1 MRGHGSYGAA
11 QPPSSSFARLCR
23 KVTNLGWALGIAFAL
38 LCASPGWAQTD
49 VISEINVQGNRRIP
63 GDTIKGRIFTHAGDI
78 YDPAALERDF
88 NALWNT
94 GYFEDIRFTREETPK
109 GWRLIIQ
116 VKEKPTIREIN
127 YVGLSSVTNSDV
139 LDRFKEAKVGLTVEN
154 QYDPTKVKKAEVTI
168 KGLLAEHGRQF
179 STIRTEIRQIP
190 PAAVGITFVIKEG
203 PKVKVG
209 KIRFEGNKNV
219 KTRVLRYAMK
229 NLRPIGIPHSIFL
242 ENIFARTYDATKLD
256 EDTERVRNEY
266 QNRGYFKVIVNEPK
280 TQMHDTGHTGFHI
293 PLMQGGPGK
302 AVDITMPIE
311 EGDRY
316 TLGSI
321 TFKNNKAVSNV
332 KALRNL
338 FPIKDGDVFS
348 KDKVAKGLENLRKAY
363 GEQGYINFTS
373 VPDTRFDD
381 DKKLIFLDI
390 DVDEGKQF
398 YVRRIEFQGNTTTRD
413 KVIRRE
419 IALEEGNIYN
429 SRLWELS
436 LLRLNQLGYF
446 DQLKPDDPNITTRQ
460 LDEKNGLVDLTL
472 KVHEKG
478 KNSIG
483 LNGGVSGLEGAFVGI
498 NYSTN
503 NFLGL
508 GETLQVQASVGN
520 LARTIRFGFTEPYMF
535 DRPLQFGFNV
545 YYNKVSYDQARQLS
559 IFRGQT
565 LNLPNAVLQNL
576 QNYSQSSVGFT
587 SSLSYPLRHSFK
599 RVGITYSLDRSTL
612 LALSSASKNLFEF
625 LAFRGISGPN
635 ALEGIITS
643 KIFPNFSM
651 NTVDSQISPHHGRAL
666 TLGAEIAGIGGTVHS
681 IRPIVTFT
689 HWTPVQNRRNALGF
703 RIQGSFIT
711 GYGSLVAPP
720 FERSYMG
727 GENDL
732 RGFDIRSVSPVAFLP
747 SVGTI
752 TLTNPDGTPVL
763 KSAQNPL
770 LGNLTIP
777 IPVDQI
783 TFPGG
788 DLSIVTNFE
797 YRITIYGPVAL
808 APFMDAGIDP
818 IVRPS
823 QLQIAQVQYDSV
835 ISQPFGCPGQDPA
848 NATATGTGCYPGA
861 LLNPPPKQQLQVLGS
876 TNWRPRMSTGLEL
889 QMFLPVI
896 NAPFRIYWAYNPLR
910 LDNAANPPIPITT
923 AMFPQQQCPAGA
935 PAGTICN
942 TAAGRYTY
950 QLAKDTYSP
959 SFLLREPRKTFRF
972 TVATT
977 F

>member
-1 MRGHGSYGAA
+1 MKRS
-11 QPPSSSFARLCR
+11 
-23 KVTNLGWALGIAFAL
+23 GWALGIVLAVFFA
-38 LCASPGWAQTD
+38 STSWAQTD
-49 VISEINVQGNRRIP
+49 VVTEIDVQGNRRIP
-63 GDTIKGRIFTHAGDI
+63 SETIKARIFTHPGDI
-78 YDPAALERDF
+78 YDPAGLERDF

-94 GYFEDIRFTREETPK
+94 GYFEDIRFTREQTPK

-127 YVGLSSVTNSDV
+127 YVGLSSVSTSDV
-139 LDRFKEAKVGLTVEN
+139 LDRFKEAKVGLSVEN
-154 QYDPTKVKKAEVTI
+154 QYDPTKVKKAEVVI

-179 STIRTEIRQIP
+179 STIRTEVRQIP
-190 PAAVGITFVIKEG
+190 PAAIGLTFVIKEG

-209 KIRFEGNKNV
+209 KIKFEGNKNV
-219 KTRVLRYAMK
+219 NTRTLRYAMK
-229 NLRPIGIPHSIFL
+229 NLRPLGVPHSIFL

-266 QNRGYFKVIVNEPK
+266 QNRGYFKANVVQPK
-280 TQMHDTGHTGFHI
+280 TQIHDTGHKGFHI
-293 PLMQGGPGK
+293 PLAQGGPGK

-311 EGDRY
+311 EGERY

-332 KALRNL
+332 KALRAL
-338 FPIKDGDVFS
+338 FPIKDGDIFS
-348 KDKVAKGLENLRKAY
+348 KEKVGKGLENLRKAY
-363 GEQGYINFTS
+363 GQQGYINFTS

-381 DKKLIFLDI
+381 EKKVIFLDI

-419 IALEEGNIYN
+419 IALEEGNVYD

-446 DQLKPDDPNITTRQ
+446 DQLKPEDPNITVKQ
-460 LDEKNGLVDLTL
+460 LDEKNALVDLTL

-478 KNSIG
+478 KNSVG

-508 GETLQVQASVGN
+508 GETLSVQASVGN
-520 LARTIRFGFTEPYMF
+520 LARSVRFGFTEPYMF
-535 DRPLQFGFNV
+535 DRPLNFGFNI
-545 YYNKVSYDQARQLS
+545 YYNKVSYNQARQLS
-559 IFRGQT
+559 IFSGQT

-576 QNYSQSSVGFT
+576 QNYTQSSAGFT
-587 SSLSYPLRHSFK
+587 TSLSYPLRRSFK
-599 RVGITYSLDRSTL
+599 RVGITYSFDRSSL

-635 ALEGIITS
+635 ALNGIITS
-643 KIFPNFSM
+643 KVFPNFSI
-651 NTVDSQISPHHGRAL
+651 NTIDSPISPHHGQSL
-666 TLGAEIAGIGGTVHS
+666 TLGAEISGLGGTVRS
-681 IRPIVTFT
+681 IRPIVQYT
-689 HWTPVQNRRNALGF
+689 HWTPVQKGRNALGY

-711 GYGSLVAPP
+711 GYGGFVAPP

-747 SVGTI
+747 SVGSI
-752 TLTNPDGTPVL
+752 PLTNPDGTPVL
-763 KSAQNPL
+763 KDPRNPL
-770 LGNLTIP
+770 LGNLNIP

-788 DLSIVTNFE
+788 DLSVILNAE

-808 APFMDAGIDP
+808 APFVDAGIDP
-818 IVRPS
+818 VIRSS
-823 QLQIAQVQYDSV
+823 QLQIATQQYDQV
-835 ISQPFGCPGQDPA
+835 ISQQFGCPMQDPA
-848 NATATGTGCYPGA
+848 TATATGTGCTPGS
-861 LLNPPPKQQLQVLGS
+861 LLNPLPSSKLQVLGS
-876 TNWRPRMSTGLEL
+876 TNWKPRMSTGLEL
-889 QMFLPVI
+889 QMFLPVV

-910 LDNAANPPIPITT
+910 LDSPAVPPIPITT
-923 AMFPQQQCPAGA
+923 AMFPHTCAQAGCPLTGAGL
-935 PAGTICN
+935 
-942 TAAGRYTY
+942 YTY
-950 QLAKDTYSP
+950 GLAKNTYAP

>member
-1 MRGHGSYGAA
+1 MKG
-11 QPPSSSFARLCR
+11 
-23 KVTNLGWALGIAFAL
+23 LGWMLGIALAL
-38 LCASPGWAQTD
+38 LSAPASWAQSD
-49 VISEINVQGNRRIP
+49 VVSEINVQGNRRIP
-63 GDTIKGRIFTHAGDI
+63 AETVRARIFTHPGDI

-94 GYFEDIRFTREETPK
+94 GYFEDIRFSREQTPK

-127 YVGLSSVTNSDV
+127 YVGLSSVSTSDV
-139 LDRFKEAKVGLTVEN
+139 LDRFKEAKVGLSVES

-190 PAAVGITFVIKEG
+190 PAAIGITFVVKEG

-209 KIRFEGNKNV
+209 KIKFEGNKNV
-219 KTRVLRYAMK
+219 RTRVLRYAMK

-242 ENIFARTYDATKLD
+242 EDIFARTYDATKLD

-266 QNRGYFKVIVNEPK
+266 QNRGYFKMNIAGEPK
-280 TQMHDTGHTGFHI
+280 TQIHDTGHTGFHV
-293 PLMQGGPGK
+293 PLLQGGAGK
-302 AVDITMPIE
+302 SVDITMVID

-316 TLGSI
+316 TLGGI
-321 TFKNNKAVSNV
+321 TFKNNKAVQNV
-332 KALRNL
+332 KALRAI

-348 KDKVAKGLENLRKAY
+348 KEKVAKGLENLRKAY
-363 GEQGYINFTS
+363 GELGYINFTS
-373 VPDTRFDD
+373 IPDTRFDD

-390 DVDEGKQF
+390 DIDEGKQF

-419 IALEEGNIYN
+419 LALEEGNVYD
-429 SRLWELS
+429 SRRWEMS

-446 DQLKPDDPNITTRQ
+446 DQLKPDDPNTTVRQ
-460 LDEKNGLVDLTL
+460 LDEKDGLVDLTL
-472 KVHEKG
+472 KIHEKG

-498 NYSTN
+498 NYATN

-508 GETLQVQASVGN
+508 GETLQVQANVGN
-520 LARTIRFGFTEPYMF
+520 LAKSVRFGFTQPYMF

-545 YYNKVSYDQARQLS
+545 YGTNTKYDQARQLS
-559 IFRGQT
+559 IFRGQN
-565 LNLPNAVLQNL
+565 LNLPNTVLQNL
-576 QNYSQSSVGFT
+576 QNYTQQSIGFT
-587 SSLSYPLRHSFK
+587 TSLSYPLRRSFK
-599 RVGITYSLDRSTL
+599 RVGITYSFDRSSL
-612 LALSSASKNLFEF
+612 AALSTASRNLFEY
-625 LAFRGISGPN
+625 LAFRGISGPS

-643 KIFPNFSM
+643 KIFPNFSF
-651 NTVDSQISPHHGRAL
+651 NTLDSPISPHHGHQF
-666 TLGAEIAGIGGTVHS
+666 TVGAEIAGLGGTIRSV
-681 IRPIVTFT
+681 RPIVQYKKFI
-689 HWTPVQNRRNALGF
+689 PVQNRRNALGF
-703 RIQGSFIT
+703 NLQGSFIT
-711 GYGSLVAPP
+711 GFDGLVAPP
-720 FERSYMG
+720 FQRSYMG

-747 SVGTI
+747 NVGSI
-752 TLTNPDGTPVL
+752 TLTNPDGTPVP
-763 KSAQNPL
+763 KDPQNPRA
-770 LGNLTIP
+770 GNVIIP

-788 DLSIVTNFE
+788 DLSLVTNME

-808 APFMDAGIDP
+808 APFVDAGIDP
-818 IVRPS
+818 ILRPS
-823 QLQIAQVQYDSV
+823 QLQIAVEQYQTV
-835 ISQPFGCPGQDPA
+835 VGTPVGCPILSQT
-848 NATATGTGCYPGA
+848 ATANTCSPGSV
-861 LLNPPPKQQLQVLGS
+861 LNPRPSQDLQVLGS

-910 LDNAANPPIPITT
+910 LDNPANPPIPITRG
-923 AMFPQQQCPAGA
+923 MFPCAQHMPTCSGEAQ
-935 PAGTICN
+935 
-942 TAAGRYTY
+942 AAGDYTY
-950 QLAKDTYSP
+950 NLARNAYSP

>member
-1 MRGHGSYGAA
+1 MKG
-11 QPPSSSFARLCR
+11 
-23 KVTNLGWALGIAFAL
+23 LGWAFGMALAL
-38 LCASPGWAQTD
+38 LSASASWAQTE

-63 GDTIKGRIFTHAGDI
+63 AETVKARIFTHPGDI

-88 NALWNT
+88 NSLWNT
-94 GYFEDIRFTREETPK
+94 GYFEDIRFSREETPK

-127 YVGLSSVTNSDV
+127 YVGLSSVSTSDV
-139 LDRFKEAKVGLTVEN
+139 LDRFKEAKVGLSVES

-190 PAAVGITFVIKEG
+190 PAAIGITFVVKEG

-209 KIRFEGNKNV
+209 KIKFVGNKNV

-242 ENIFARTYDATKLD
+242 EDIFARTYDATKLE
-256 EDTERVRNEY
+256 EDTERVRNEF
-266 QNRGYFKVIVNEPK
+266 QNRGYFKANVNDPK
-280 TQMHDTGHTGFHI
+280 TQIRDTGHTGAHI
-293 PLMQGGPGK
+293 PLLQGGQGK

-316 TLGSI
+316 TLGGI
-321 TFKNNKAVSNV
+321 TFKNNKAVQNV
-332 KALRNL
+332 KALRSI

-348 KDKVAKGLENLRKAY
+348 KEKVAKGLENLRKAY
-363 GEQGYINFTS
+363 GELGYINFTS
-373 VPDTRFDD
+373 IPDTRFDD
-381 DKKLIFLDI
+381 EKKLIYLDI
-390 DVDEGKQF
+390 DVDEGKAF

-419 IALEEGNIYN
+419 IALEEGNVYN
-429 SRLWELS
+429 SRLWEMS

-446 DQLKPDDPNITTRQ
+446 DQLKPDDPDTTIRQ
-460 LDEKNGLVDLTL
+460 LDEKDGLVDLTL
-472 KVHEKG
+472 KIHERG

-483 LNGGVSGLEGAFVGI
+483 LNGGVSGLEGAFVGL
-498 NYSTN
+498 NYATN

-508 GETLQVQASVGN
+508 GETLQVQLNVGN
-520 LARTIRFGFTEPYMF
+520 LAKSVRFGFTQPYMF

-545 YYNKVSYDQARQLS
+545 YYQKTRYDQARQLS
-559 IFRGQT
+559 IFRGQN

-576 QNYSQSSVGFT
+576 QNYTQQSAGFT
-587 SSLSYPLRHSFK
+587 SSLSYPLRRSFK
-599 RVGITYSLDRSTL
+599 RLGITYSFDRSSL
-612 LALSSASKNLFEF
+612 AALSSASKNLFEF
-625 LAFRGISGPN
+625 LAFRGISGPV
-635 ALEGIITS
+635 ALDGIITS
-643 KIFPNFSM
+643 KIFPNFSF
-651 NTVDSQISPHHGRAL
+651 NTLDSPISPHHGNQL
-666 TLGAEIAGIGGTVHS
+666 TLGAEIAGLGGTIRSV
-681 IRPIVTFT
+681 RPIVQYKKFI
-689 HWTPVQNRRNALGF
+689 PLQNRRNAFGF
-703 RIQGSFIT
+703 NVQGSFIT
-711 GYGSLVAPP
+711 GFDGLVAPP
-720 FERSYMG
+720 FQRAYMG

-747 SVGTI
+747 NVGAI
-752 TLTNPDGTPVL
+752 TLFNSDGAPVPRDP
-763 KSAQNPL
+763 QNPRA
-770 LGNLTIP
+770 GNVTIP

-788 DLSIVTNFE
+788 DLSVVTNME

-808 APFMDAGIDP
+808 APFIDTGIDP
-818 IVRPS
+818 ILRKS
-823 QLQIAQVQYDSV
+823 QLEIAQVQYQQV
-835 ISQPFGCPGQDPA
+835 IGTPVGCPELLQT
-848 NATATGTGCYPGA
+848 ATANTCTPGSV
-861 LLNPPPKQQLQVLGS
+861 LNPQPSQDLQVLGL

-910 LDNAANPPIPITT
+910 LDNPANPPIPITRS
-923 AMFPQQQCPAGA
+923 MFPSGLGQGAG
-935 PAGTICN
+935 N
-942 TAAGRYTY
+942 YTY
-950 QLAKDTYSP
+950 GLARNTYSP

>member
-1 MRGHGSYGAA
+1 MR
-11 QPPSSSFARLCR
+11 PL
-23 KVTNLGWALGIAFAL
+23 LAL
-38 LCASPGWAQTD
+38 LLSLFSAGMAWAQSD
-49 VISEINVQGNRRIP
+49 VISEIYTTGNRRIP
-63 GDTIKGRIFTHAGDI
+63 AETIKARIFTHAGDV

-94 GYFEDIRFTREETPK
+94 GYFEDIQFSREQTPK
-109 GWRLIIQ
+109 GWRIIIH

-127 YVGLSSVTNSDV
+127 YVGLSSVSTSDV
-139 LDRFKEAKVGLTVEN
+139 LDRFKLAKVGLAVEN
-154 QYDPTKVKKAEVTI
+154 QYDPTRVKKAEVAI

-190 PAAVGITFVIKEG
+190 PAAVGLTFVIKEG

-209 KIRFEGNKNV
+209 KIKFEGNKNV
-219 KTRVLRYAMK
+219 NSRTLRAAMK
-229 NLRPIGIPHSIFL
+229 NLKPIGVPHSIFL
-242 ENIFARTYDATKLD
+242 ENLFARTYDATKLD

-266 QNRGYFKVIVNEPK
+266 QNRGYFKANVAQAQ
-280 TQMHDTGHTGFHI
+280 TQIHDTGHAGGHI
-293 PLMQGGPGK
+293 PLLQGGAGK

-311 EGDRY
+311 EGERY
-316 TLGSI
+316 TLGGI
-321 TFKNNKAVSNV
+321 TFKNNKAVQNT
-332 KALRNL
+332 KALRAL
-338 FPIKDGDVFS
+338 FPIKDGEVFS

-363 GEQGYINFTS
+363 GQQGYINFTS
-373 VPDTRFDD
+373 IPDTRFDD
-381 DKKLIFLDI
+381 EKKLIFLDI

-419 IALEEGNIYN
+419 IALEEGNIYD

-446 DQLKPDDPNITTRQ
+446 DQLKPDDPNVTVRQ

-472 KVHEKG
+472 KIKEKG

-483 LNGGVSGLEGAFVGI
+483 LNGGVSGLEGAFIGI

-520 LARTIRFGFTEPYMF
+520 LARSVRFGFTQPYMF

-545 YYNKVSYDQARQLS
+545 YYNKIKYDQARQLS
-559 IFRGQT
+559 IFSGQN
-565 LNLPNAVLQNL
+565 LNLNNAVLQNL
-576 QNYSQSSVGFT
+576 QNYTQSSAGFT
-587 SSLSYPLRHSFK
+587 LSLSYPLHRSFK
-599 RVGITYSLDRSTL
+599 RVGITYSFDRSSL
-612 LALSSASKNLFEF
+612 LALSTASKNLFEF
-625 LAFRGISGPN
+625 IAFRGISGPN
-635 ALEGIITS
+635 ALNGIITS
-643 KIFPNFSM
+643 KIFPNFSV
-651 NTVDSQISPHHGRAL
+651 NTLDSGISPHSGRQF
-666 TLGAEIAGIGGTVHS
+666 TVGAELAGLGGTVRS
-681 IRPIVTFT
+681 IRPIVQYKKFI
-689 HWTPVQNRRNALGF
+689 PVQNRRNAIGF
-703 RIQGSFIT
+703 NFQGSFIS
-711 GYGSLVAPP
+711 GFGGLVAPP
-720 FERSYMG
+720 FQRSYMG

-747 SVGTI
+747 SVGSV
-752 TLTNPDGTPVL
+752 TLTNRDGTPVL
-763 KSAQNPL
+763 KDPQNPRA
-770 LGNLTIP
+770 GPVTIP
-777 IPVDQI
+777 IPIDQI

-788 DLSIVTNFE
+788 DLSVVTNLE

-808 APFMDAGIDP
+808 APFMDVGIDP
-818 IVRPS
+818 ILRRS
-823 QLQIAQVQYDSV
+823 QLQIASQQYLSV
-835 ISQPFGCPGQDPA
+835 VGTPLGCPTLTQS
-848 NATATGTGCYPGA
+848 ATANTCSLGSV
-861 LLNPPPKQQLQVLGS
+861 LSPPPSQDLQVLGS

-910 LDNAANPPIPITT
+910 LDSPANPPIPISPS
-923 AMFPQQQCPAGA
+923 MFPQV
-935 PAGTICN
+935 CN
-942 TAAGRYTY
+942 PKGGCQLTAAGDYTFN
-950 QLAKDTYSP
+950 LARNAFSP